1 MITRTPLPY
10 GQPTFRRVSSEPPRP
25 PQSEGPAPFSKRP
38 ALLTLLVGLTLGFG
52 LSWIL
57 FNALGDADTDPS
69 GPPLYDEA
77 VVKAIFDQAAPA
89 VVEVKMVL
97 QRNRRIG
104 EGTGSGFFVDERGHI
119 VTNNHV
125 VAGASDIM
133 VRLHDGRWLSA
144 TKLGNSPHDDLAV
157 LRVDPDEVRG
167 IQPLS
172 FADSDQVSPGQM
184 AIAIGSPF
192 ENFNSMSVGV
202 VSGVGRSSSAAIGT
216 GRAITG
222 MIQTDAALN
231 PGSSG
236 GPLLNAAGEVIG
248 VNSAVRIQ
256 SGLQIGVGFAVSS
269 NTVSQILEKLKEP
282 GEFRRPWIGFQ
293 GTDLEDLSDEAD
305 RLGVETGVYVTNACE
320 GGPAQRAGIRGESP
334 SFWFTRRISGR
345 GDVIVGVDD
354 ERVDVMSDLISYVN
368 TLEVGDRIRLS
379 LIRNGAPADAYIT
392 LAEWEES
399 CG

>member
-1 MITRTPLPY
+1 M
-10 GQPTFRRVSSEPPRP
+10 
-25 PQSEGPAPFSKRP
+25 
-38 ALLTLLVGLTLGFG
+38 TLLVGLTLGFG

-57 FNALGDADTDPS
+57 FNALVDTGPS
-69 GPPLYDEA
+69 DPPLYDEA
-77 VVKAIFDQAAPA
+77 AVKAIFDQAAPA
-89 VVEVKMVL
+89 VVEVRMVV

-104 EGTGSGFFVDERGHI
+104 EGSGSGFLVDERGHI

-125 VAGASDIM
+125 VDGASDIM

-192 ENFNSMSVGV
+192 EHFNSVSVGV
-202 VSGVGRSSSAAIGT
+202 VSGVDRSSSAAIGT

-222 MIQTDAALN
+222 MVQTDAALN

-256 SGLQIGVGFAVSS
+256 SGLQIGVGFAISS

-282 GEFRRPWIGFQ
+282 GEFRRPWIGFH
-293 GTDLEDLSDEAD
+293 GRNLEDLSDETD
-305 RLGVETGVYVTNACE
+305 RLGVEKGIYVIKVCE
-320 GGPAQRAGIRGESP
+320 GGPAQRAGIRGDSL
-334 SFWFTRRISGR
+334 SITFTWQISGR
-345 GDVIVGVDD
+345 GDIIVGVDE
-354 ERVDVMSDLISYVN
+354 ERVDVMSDLLSYVN

-379 LIRNGAPADAYIT
+379 LIRNGAPADAHIT

-399 CG
+399 CR

>member
-25 PQSEGPAPFSKRP
+25 PLSEGPAPSSKRP

-57 FNALGDADTDPS
+57 FNALVDTGSSD
-69 GPPLYDEA
+69 PPLYDEA
-77 VVKAIFDQAAPA
+77 AVKAIFDQAAPA
-89 VVEVKMVL
+89 VVEVRMVV

-104 EGTGSGFFVDERGHI
+104 EGSGSGFFVDEHGHI

-125 VAGASDIM
+125 VDGASDIM

-167 IQPLS
+167 ILPLS

-192 ENFNSMSVGV
+192 ENFNSVSVGV
-202 VSGVGRSSSAAIGT
+202 VSGVDRSSSAAIGT

-222 MIQTDAALN
+222 MVQTDAALN

-236 GPLLNAAGEVIG
+236 GPLSSDTGCGSHGIKRGSVSARPCRGIVAKPSVGAARYLGGNLMPIG
-248 VNSAVRIQ
+248 
-256 SGLQIGVGFAVSS
+256 
-269 NTVSQILEKLKEP
+269 
-282 GEFRRPWIGFQ
+282 RRPGRIG
-293 GTDLEDLSDEAD
+293 DP
-305 RLGVETGVYVTNACE
+305 R
-320 GGPAQRAGIRGESP
+320 
-334 SFWFTRRISGR
+334 W
-345 GDVIVGVDD
+345 
-354 ERVDVMSDLISYVN
+354 M
-368 TLEVGDRIRLS
+368 
-379 LIRNGAPADAYIT
+379 
-392 LAEWEES
+392 
-399 CG
+399 